1 MKRVLY
7 VTTVSRTINAFLI
20 PHIEKLVDEGYIVD
34 CACAIDL
41 KVDDRILAKVCN
53 IFDIPFSRNPMHPKN
68 VKAFKELRKIQEKN
82 NYDVVHVH
90 TPVASFV
97 ARLAFRKKENLKMI
111 YTCHGFHFYKG
122 SLIINWLLFYPLEK
136 IAAKW
141 TDTLVTINEEDYEI
155 ATTFNLRNNGQVL
168 KMNGVGIEKENYV
181 IENFDRNKYRK
192 SLDIDEDDF
201 VILVLAELNKNKN
214 HIQLIKAM
222 NLLKDKYPN
231 IKAIFAGSGP
241 LENDIKKQIKEYGL
255 EDRITLLGW
264 RDDVK
269 ELINSC
275 DMVGLFSKREGL
287 GKCLLEA
294 MICGKPV
301 VATNTRGPRELIE
314 ENINGYMFDIDDIEA
329 TSKSI
334 EKLYKSNDKSK
345 QIEEKITSKAN
356 KYLLE
361 NVLSQLNSIYDMTDI
376 DENELLGEGI

>member
-1 MKRVLY
+1 MKKILY

-20 PHIEKLVDEGYIVD
+20 PHIEKLIDEGYVVD

-41 KVDDRILAKVCN
+41 KVDERILSKGCN
-53 IFDIPFSRNPMHPKN
+53 IFDTPFSRNPLHPRN
-68 VKAFKELRKIQEKN
+68 IKAFRELRKIQQKN
-82 NYDVVHVH
+82 NYDIVHVH

-97 ARLAFRKKENLKMI
+97 GRLAFRKKEKLKI
-111 YTCHGFHFYKG
+111 LYTCHGFHFYKG
-122 SLIINWLLFYPLEK
+122 SSIINWILFYPLEK

-141 TDTLVTINEEDYEI
+141 TDILVTINEEDYEM

-168 KMNGVGIEKENYV
+168 KMDGVGIEKENYV

-231 IKAIFAGSGP
+231 IKALFAGSGP
-241 LENDIKKQIKEYGL
+241 LEKEIKNQIKYNGL
-255 EDRITLLGW
+255 ENAISLLGW
-264 RDDVK
+264 RNDVK

-275 DMVGLFSKREGL
+275 DIVGLFSKREGL

-301 VATNTRGPRELIE
+301 IATNTRGPRELIE
-314 ENINGYMFDIDDIEA
+314 EEVNGFMFEIDDIQA
-329 TSKSI
+329 TAKSI
-334 EKLYKSNDKSK
+334 EKLYKVNGKSK
-345 QIEEKITSKAN
+345 ELEEKITLKAN

-361 NVLSQLNSIYDMTDI
+361 NVLTQLNSIYHMTNN
-376 DENELLGEGI
+376 DEEELLGESI